1 MSCYSV
7 LNCVGI
13 PAALCIQAMCI
24 AWSASRQ
31 GSNSAAF
38 LLSKTSE
45 GCTSLVEYGTD
56 VC

>member
-1 MSCYSV
+1 MSCYLV